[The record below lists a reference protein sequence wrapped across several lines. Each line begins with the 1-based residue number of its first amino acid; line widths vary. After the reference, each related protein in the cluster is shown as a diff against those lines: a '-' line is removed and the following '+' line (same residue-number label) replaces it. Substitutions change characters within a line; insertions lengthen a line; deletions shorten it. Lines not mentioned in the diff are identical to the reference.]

1 MKRGDIC
8 FVNLNKDKD
17 SENMQVRPAVI
28 IQNDKSNKS
37 GASTIVAAITSNL
50 YIEEDVAHVVI
61 EKDCLKSP
69 SIILL
74 NQIKTIEKDRII
86 GIIGELSEEE
96 LNLMDQTLAASIG
109 L

>member
-61 EKDCLKSP
+61 EKD
-69 SIILL
+69 
-74 NQIKTIEKDRII
+74 RII